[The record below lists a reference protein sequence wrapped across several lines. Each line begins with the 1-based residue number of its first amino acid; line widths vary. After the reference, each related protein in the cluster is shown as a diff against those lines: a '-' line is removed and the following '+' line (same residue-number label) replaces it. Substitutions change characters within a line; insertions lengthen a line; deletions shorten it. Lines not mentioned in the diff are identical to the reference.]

1 LNATEED
8 GSCIDD
14 PIGYDCQGNSVPEE
28 FCGPGTEWD
37 ELQGICIAI
46 TLEMNCYLDTDGDGV
61 VGSGDLLNM
70 LSVYGA
76 FCE

>member
-1 LNATEED
+1 
-8 GSCIDD
+8 
-14 PIGYDCQGNSVPEE
+14 
-28 FCGPGTEWD
+28 
-37 ELQGICIAI
+37 
-46 TLEMNCYLDTDGDGV
+46 MNCYLDTDGDGV